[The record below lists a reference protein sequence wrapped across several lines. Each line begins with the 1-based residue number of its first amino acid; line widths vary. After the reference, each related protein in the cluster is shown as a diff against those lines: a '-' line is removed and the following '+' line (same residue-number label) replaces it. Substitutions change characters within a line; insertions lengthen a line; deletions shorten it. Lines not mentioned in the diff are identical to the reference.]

1 MNLKHLWSLL
11 LLCAAVTLNAQTPVS
26 VKGVVTDETGAPMI
40 GVAVFVDGTNT
51 VALTDET
58 GAYTIKAPSSE
69 SVLRFEMLGYKAI
82 QAKIGTKTTFSVQM
96 QPDTQYLDEVVVIGF
111 GEAKKS
117 DLTGSVGT
125 VQMKDIVQSPSL
137 SVDQALQGRIAG
149 ADIVN
154 MSGDPTAGTTIN
166 IRGARSINASNEP
179 LIIVDGVMN
188 AVTSLSDINTN
199 DIESISVL
207 KDASSTAIYG
217 AQGANGVIIIT
228 TKTGENSTSK
238 ANVSLGIKAGFSELF
253 RTLDLMNAEEFA
265 RFNNERQHYNKTSSP
280 TPGVGY
286 NPEYVKYPN
295 KYLDPS
301 ALGEG
306 TDWIDAMTYLAPYQ
320 QYNLSVNGGTKTTNY
335 YASLNYTDNMG
346 IIHDTGSKNV
356 TAKVTVGHKFNKW
369 LKLVYAHN
377 TVYRK
382 LLNNKANIGGKS
394 LWNGVIYLSPAL
406 GIDAV
411 INDLYDYGNGQVFNN
426 PYITVQQS
434 KKYTEVFS
442 TFDML
447 IARFTPV
454 KGLTIESK
462 NALSLNQNHQFTFN
476 PGTLPA
482 KAAANAGG
490 DAFRSEQDTRQF
502 TSDNT
507 ITYKTSF
514 NRKHNLDVM
523 GGASIYYNA
532 KNLVT
537 VNAKGLLVDALSW
550 NDLSGV
556 SDKDNYTVK
565 SSHITVKRM
574 SFLARANYNFKNRY
588 YFTFTGRVDGSSNFA
603 ANKKWGFFPSG
614 AFKWNLSK
622 EQWIRSLNVFQDLS
636 LRVSAGRTGND
647 AIAAYTSLYSI
658 ASSTGGYL
666 IGGSQAT
673 YHYPNRLASPNLTW
687 ETTDMYNAAVDVAVL
702 KGRLKV
708 TLEGY
713 YALTRD
719 LLLNVQKAQQ
729 TGFDSYRENL
739 GRTSN
744 KGLELSIES
753 RNVLKKNFSWTTNFT
768 LAHNTQLV
776 EDIGTEDFVVT
787 YKGEKDYM
795 MYGYVKGYPLNAVW
809 GFQYGGVW
817 KSPQEIEENK
827 ITRQYG
833 DFYSETKA
841 GRPRYVDQ
849 NHDGVINS
857 DDLVYLGDADPIL
870 YGGLQNTFNIY
881 GVNVNLYFT
890 YSLGG
895 KIYNYSEFF
904 MTGSYCTNQ
913 YKYMEDRWHPLR
925 NPDSNIPA
933 AGGTGYSMMPSSFMV
948 HDSSYLRFKNINVSY
963 DFDLR
968 RLTKKHLKTL
978 TLGFSVDNV
987 YLWTKYNGFDPDVAS
1002 IVTNDTDE
1010 TTRTL
1015 RRADVG
1021 AYPQSRKYIFS
1032 VNLKF

>member
-1 MNLKHLWSLL
+1 MKKTILTTFIILMTAILSH
-11 LLCAAVTLNAQTPVS
+11 AQVRVS
-26 VKGVVTDETGAPMI
+26 GVVTDENKQPMPGAAVLLDSDTSH
-40 GVAVFVDGTNT
+40 GVI
-51 VALTDET
+51 TDEK
-58 GAYTIKAPSSE
+58 GRYSIVVPSAE
-69 SVLRFEMLGYKAI
+69 SVLRYEFLGYQTIKMVPG
-82 QAKIGTKTTFSVQM
+82 KKTEINVTLN
-96 QPDTQYLDEVVVIGF
+96 PDVSFLDEVVVIGF
-111 GEAKKS
+111 GETKKS
-117 DLTGSVGT
+117 DLTGSVAS
-125 VQMKDIVQSPSL
+125 VRMENVLQSPTL
-137 SVDQALQGRIAG
+137 SADQALQGRIAG

-166 IRGARSINASNEP
+166 IRGSRSINASNEP

-188 AVTSLSDINTN
+188 AVSSLSDLNTA

-217 AQGANGVIIIT
+217 AQGANGVIIVT
-228 TKTGENSTSK
+228 TKSGENSTTK
-238 ANVSLGIKAGFSELF
+238 VNVNFSVKAGFSQLL
-253 RTLDLMNAEEFA
+253 RSLDLMSAEEFA
-265 RFNNERQHYNKTSSP
+265 RYNNERQHFNKTAKP
-280 TPGVGY
+280 EPGVGY
-286 NPEYVKYPN
+286 TPTYTDYPN
-295 KYLDPS
+295 KYLDPA
-301 ALGEG
+301 ALGAG
-306 TDWIDAMTYLAPYQ
+306 TDWIKEMTYLAPYQ
-320 QYNLSVNGGTKTTNY
+320 QYSISLNGGTKKTNY
-335 YASLNYTDNMG
+335 YASLSYSDNQG
-346 IIHDTGSKNV
+346 IILDTGGKHV
-356 TAKVTVGHKFNKW
+356 TGKVTVGHQFTKW
-369 LKLVYAHN
+369 MKLIFTHSS
-377 TVYRK
+377 VYRK
-382 LLNNKANIGGKS
+382 LNQNKANIGGTS
-394 LWNGVIYLSPAL
+394 IWNGVIYLSPAL
-406 GIDAV
+406 TINDTV
-411 INDLYDYGNGQVFNN
+411 NDLYDYGNGVVFNN
-426 PYITVQQS
+426 PYITVQQAE
-434 KKYTEVFS
+434 KYTEIMTSFN
-442 TFDML
+442 ML

-462 NALSLNQNHQFTFN
+462 NSIYMAQNHQFRYN
-476 PGTLPA
+476 PGSLPA

-490 DAFRSEQDTRQF
+490 DAFRSEQDSRQLS
-502 TSDNT
+502 SDNT

-514 NRKHNLDVM
+514 NKKHNLDVM
-523 GGASIYYNA
+523 GGFSIYYNN
-532 KNLVT
+532 KNYASIT
-537 VNAKGLLVDALSW
+537 AKGLLVDSLTW

-556 SDKDNYTVK
+556 SDKDNYTIT
-565 SSHITVKRM
+565 SSNTKVKRM
-574 SFLARANYNFKNRY
+574 SALARLNYNFKNKY
-588 YFTFTGRVDGSSNFA
+588 YITVTGRADASSNFA

-614 AFKWNLSK
+614 AFKWNMSK
-622 EQWIRSLNVFQDLS
+622 EQWIRSLNFFQDLS

-658 ASSTGGYL
+658 DSSTGGYL
-666 IGGSQAT
+666 IGGSQVT
-673 YHYPNRLASPNLTW
+673 YHYPNRLASPNLSW
-687 ETTDMYNAAVDVAVL
+687 ETTDMFNAAIDMAMF
-702 KGRLKV
+702 KGRLKL

-713 YALTRD
+713 YAMTKD
-719 LLLNVQKAQQ
+719 LLLNVQKAQH

-744 KGLELSIES
+744 KGVELSIETK
-753 RNVLKKNFSWTTNFT
+753 NILKRNFSWTSDLT
-768 LAHNTQLV
+768 LAHNSQMV

-787 YKGEKDYM
+787 YNGEKDYM

-817 KSPQEIEENK
+817 KSSQEIEENK

-833 DFYSETKA
+833 DFYSDTKA

-849 NHDGVINS
+849 NHDGVINNE
-857 DDLVYLGDADPIL
+857 DLVYLGDADPVL
-870 YGGLQNTFNIY
+870 YGGIQNTFNIY
-881 GVNVNLYFT
+881 GVNVGLYFT

-913 YKYMEDRWHPLR
+913 YRYMLDCWHPLR

-933 AGGTGYSMMPSSFMV
+933 AGGTGYSMLPSSFMV

-968 RLTKKHLKTL
+968 KVSKKHLKSL

-1010 TTRTL
+1010 STRTL

-1032 VNLKF
+1032 ATLKF